1 MNTDRISELR
11 KEWEAEEKV
20 AHIHGWDFSHI
31 HDRYEEEDDLNWVNL
46 LILIYAPAGSIFAKW
61 EDFANFA
68 AVFENHNTPY

>member
-31 HDRYEEEDDLNWVNL
+31 HGRYEEEDDLPWDYKKIIDEFL
-46 LILIYAPAGSIFAKW
+46 LPDPIDLSARSDLSDGRGVVYS
-61 EDFANFA
+61 
-68 AVFENHNTPY
+68 